1 MRPPRWIRLLH
12 TAPQNG
18 LLRMQ
23 HGARRAKGGIS
34 IAERIPVQVG
44 NFANAQS
51 RGHRVRGRNRT
62 MKSRVLLHVFAMAS
76 VVFAFAMPDAHAF
89 SFKDV
94 DARAQQRASAGFK
107 PPEPVAPAA
116 FRDLDETHYHAIH
129 FQPKATYWQSAKTN
143 FTLQFFHP
151 GWRFIDPVKLNE
163 ITTKGVK
170 EIAFSPSMFDYDGSG
185 VTGDSAKGASFAGF
199 RIHYPV
205 NSSDK
210 KDEVL
215 SFLGAS
221 YFRALGKDQA
231 YGLSA
236 RGLAIDTALS
246 SGEEFPRFVEF
257 WIQRPKPKA
266 TSLTI
271 YGLLDSPR
279 ATGAYEFTLKPGL
292 DTTVHVRARLHMRD
306 NVAKLGLAPL
316 TSMFFFGSNQHATH
330 DDYRPEIHDSDGLSI
345 HGSNGEWVWRP
356 LVNPKHLLVT
366 SFAQTDPSGYGL
378 MQRTRAFNRYEDI
391 VTPYQAHPSAWVEPD
406 GKWGEGRIELVEI
419 PSPDETNDN
428 ISAFWLSKE
437 AVTDIAYTLHW
448 QKNIETHPAS
458 AWVMQTLSGQGF
470 PVKQD
475 GAMGF
480 VIDFT
485 GPMFADGAASGPVE
499 AQVSGDANVSIVEQ
513 KAVANPEVDGWR
525 VLLRVKPKD
534 DKKSAELRVSL
545 RRGEQSSETWSY
557 VIPPE

>member
-1 MRPPRWIRLLH
+1 
-12 TAPQNG
+12 
-18 LLRMQ
+18 
-23 HGARRAKGGIS
+23 
-34 IAERIPVQVG
+34 
-44 NFANAQS
+44 
-51 RGHRVRGRNRT
+51 
-62 MKSRVLLHVFAMAS
+62 MKSRVYLHALAMALGALTLAAS
-76 VVFAFAMPDAHAF
+76 NAHAF
-89 SFKDV
+89 AFKDV
-94 DARAQQRASAGFK
+94 DARAEQRASAGFK
-107 PPEPVAPAA
+107 PPEPVAPAP

-163 ITTKGVK
+163 ITPAGVK
-170 EIAFSPSMFDYDGSG
+170 EIVFSPSMFDYDGSG
-185 VTGDSAKGASFAGF
+185 VNADSAKGLSFAGF

-205 NSSDK
+205 NSPDK

-221 YFRALGKDQA
+221 YFRALGKEQA

-279 ATGAYEFTLKPGL
+279 ATGAYEFTLKPGV

-306 NVAKLGLAPL
+306 KVAKLGIAPL

-345 HGSNGEWVWRP
+345 HGSNGEWLWRP

-378 MQRTRAFNRYEDI
+378 MQRTRDFNRYEDLT
-391 VTPYQAHPSAWVEPD
+391 TPYEAHPSAWVEPD

-428 ISAFWLSKE
+428 ISAFWVSKE
-437 AVTDIAYTLHW
+437 PVTDIAYTLHW
-448 QKNIETHPAS
+448 QKDVETHPTS

-470 PVKQD
+470 PAKQD

-485 GPMFADGAASGPVE
+485 GPMFGDGAASGPVE
-499 AQVSGDANVSIVEQ
+499 AQVSGDANANIVEQ
-513 KAVANPEVDGWR
+513 KAVANPEIDGWR

-534 DKKSAELRVSL
+534 DKKSTELRVAL

>member
-1 MRPPRWIRLLH
+1 MHP
-12 TAPQNG
+12 
-18 LLRMQ
+18 MQ
-23 HGARRAKGGIS
+23 FEI
-34 IAERIPVQVG
+34 
-44 NFANAQS
+44 FANAQL
-51 RGHRVRGRNRT
+51 RGAHVRARNFRDLARVVAI
-62 MKSRVLLHVFAMAS
+62 VLPWLSMTN
-76 VVFAFAMPDAHAF
+76 AHAF
-89 SFKDV
+89 AFKDV
-94 DARAQQRASAGFK
+94 DARAQQRASSGFK
-107 PPEPVAPAA
+107 SPEPVAPST
-116 FRDLDETHYHAIH
+116 FRELDETHYHAIH
-129 FQPKATYWQSAKTN
+129 FQPKATVWQSARTN

-163 ITTKGVK
+163 ITPDGVK
-170 EIAFSPSMFDYDGSG
+170 EIVFSPTMFDYDGSG
-185 VTGDSAKGASFAGF
+185 VSADSAKGLSFAGF

-205 NSSDK
+205 NAPDK

-279 ATGAYEFTLKPGL
+279 ATGAYEFTLKPGV

-306 NVAKLGLAPL
+306 NVAKLGVAPL

-345 HGSNGEWVWRP
+345 HAANGEWLWRP

-378 MQRTRAFNRYEDI
+378 MQRTREFNHYEDLI
-391 VTPYQAHPSAWVEPD
+391 TPYQAHPSAWVEPD
-406 GKWGEGRIELVEI
+406 GKWGQGRIELVEI

-428 ISAFWLSKE
+428 ISAFWVSKE
-437 AVTDIAYTLHW
+437 PVTDIAYTLHW
-448 QKNIETHPAS
+448 QKNAETHPSS

-475 GAMGF
+475 GATGF
-480 VIDFT
+480 VIDFS
-485 GPMFADGAASGPVE
+485 GPMFADGATGPVE
-499 AQVSGDANVSIVEQ
+499 AQISGDPNVTILEQ
-513 KAVANPEVDGWR
+513 KAVANPEIGGWR
-525 VLLRVKPKD
+525 VALRVKPKD
-534 DKKSAELRVSL
+534 DKKSSELRVSV

>member
-1 MRPPRWIRLLH
+1 V
-12 TAPQNG
+12 QD
-18 LLRMQ
+18 
-23 HGARRAKGGIS
+23 GI
-34 IAERIPVQVG
+34 
-44 NFANAQS
+44 FANAQS
-51 RGHRVRGRNRT
+51 RENRVRERIGH
-62 MKSRVLLHVFAMAS
+62 MSSRVLPHALSVSIGVFVLTMS
-76 VVFAFAMPDAHAF
+76 NAHAF
-89 SFKDV
+89 GFKDV
-94 DARAQQRASAGFK
+94 DARAEQRAAAGFK

-116 FRDLDETHYHAIH
+116 FRDLDETRYHAIH
-129 FQPKATYWQSAKTN
+129 FQPKATVWQSAKTN

-163 ITTKGVK
+163 ITTAGVK
-170 EIAFSPSMFDYDGSG
+170 EISFSPSMFDYGSSG
-185 VTGDSAKGASFAGF
+185 VNADAAKGASFAGF
-199 RIHYPV
+199 RVHYPV
-205 NSSDK
+205 NSPDK

-221 YFRALGKDQA
+221 YFRALGKDQT

-279 ATGAYEFTLKPGL
+279 ATGAYEFTLKPGV
-292 DTTVHVRARLHMRD
+292 DTTIHVRARLHMRD
-306 NVAKLGLAPL
+306 NVAKLGIAPL

-345 HGSNGEWVWRP
+345 HAANGEWLWRP

-366 SFAQTDPSGYGL
+366 SFAQTDPLGFGL
-378 MQRTRAFNRYEDI
+378 MQRTRDFNRYEDLT
-391 VTPYQAHPSAWVEPD
+391 TPYEAHPSAWVEPD

-428 ISAFWLSKE
+428 ISAFWVSKE
-437 AVTDIAYTLHW
+437 AVADIAYTLHW
-448 QKNIETHPAS
+448 QKDVETHPTS

-470 PVKQD
+470 PAKQD

-485 GPMFADGAASGPVE
+485 GPMFADGAAAGAVD
-499 AQVSGDANVSIVEQ
+499 AQVSGDANATIVEQ
-513 KAVANPEVDGWR
+513 KAVANPEIDGWR

-534 DKKSAELRVSL
+534 EKKSTELRVAL
-545 RRGEQSSETWSY
+545 RRGDQSSETWSY

>member
-1 MRPPRWIRLLH
+1 VQVENIANAHRR
-12 TAPQNG
+12 G
-18 LLRMQ
+18 G
-23 HGARRAKGGIS
+23 GARVR
-34 IAERIPVQVG
+34 IAAMKPRTRLRRSLVQKSML
-44 NFANAQS
+44 FAL
-51 RGHRVRGRNRT
+51 
-62 MKSRVLLHVFAMAS
+62 VLACTH
-76 VVFAFAMPDAHAF
+76 AHAF
-89 SFKDV
+89 GFKDV
-94 DARAQQRASAGFK
+94 DARAQQRASNDFK
-107 PPEPVAPAA
+107 PPEPIAPAA

-129 FQPKATYWQSAKTN
+129 FQPNATYWQSAKTN

-151 GWRFIDPVKLNE
+151 GWRFVDPVKLNE
-163 ITTKGVK
+163 ITPKGVR
-170 EIAFSPSMFDYDGSG
+170 EITFSPAMFDYDGSG
-185 VTGDSAKGASFAGF
+185 TNADAAKGANFAGF

-205 NSSDK
+205 NAADK

-221 YFRALGKDQA
+221 YFRALGKNQA

-257 WIQRPKPKA
+257 WIERPKPKA

-279 ATGAYEFTLKPGL
+279 ATGAYEFVLKPGTDATL
-292 DTTVHVRARLHMRD
+292 HVRARLHMRD
-306 NVAKLGLAPL
+306 KVAKLGIAPL

-345 HGSNGEWVWRP
+345 HGADGEWIWRP

-366 SFAQTDPSGYGL
+366 SFAQTNPGGFGL
-378 MQRTRAFNRYEDI
+378 MQRTRAFNRYEDLT
-391 VTPYQAHPSAWVEPD
+391 TPYEAHPSAWVDPD
-406 GKWGEGRIELVEI
+406 GQWGAGRVELVEI

-428 ISAFWLSKE
+428 ISAFWVSQE
-437 AVTDIAYTLHW
+437 PVTDIAYTLHW
-448 QKNIETHPAS
+448 QRDIETHPPS

-480 VIDFT
+480 VIDYT
-485 GPMFADGAASGPVE
+485 GPMFADGAANAAVE
-499 AQVSGDANVSIVEQ
+499 AQVSGDANVAIVEQ
-513 KAVANPEVDGWR
+513 KAVRNAAIDGWR
-525 VLLRVKPKD
+525 VLLRVKRQD
-534 DKKSAELRVSL
+534 DKKSGELRVAL
-545 RRGEQSSETWSY
+545 HRGEQSSETWSY